1 MELAAC
7 KKYIDCGINTCQIS
21 VLYRQ
26 IFPNCCRSKY
36 RSTRINLPIFSNNI
50 LEFPIPSTSSPC
62 KKRYS
67 ICLEYNI
74 KEKEP
79 VGLQQPLFSLDY
91 CSVGRRRSSF
101 DRRRK
106 QTYKKMSKKR
116 KQNKNSCLF
125 WNNNLCRGEK
135 GDTSPPSMKKKT
147 KAGTTTSIPVHL
159 VGGNWIKSSCPEVK
173 IVPLHVFVDLNQR
186 LLAIQLFLPWA
197 VFYSCN
203 PRCQSLLRRY

>member
-1 MELAAC
+1 MQEKIFHLSWVQHKREGTSGPAATPLLLRLLFC
-7 KKYIDCGINTCQIS
+7 WQKGILFWQKKKT
-21 VLYRQ
+21 
-26 IFPNCCRSKY
+26 
-36 RSTRINLPIFSNNI
+36 NI
-50 LEFPIPSTSSPC
+50 Q
-62 KKRYS
+62 KKWAK
-67 ICLEYNI
+67 
-74 KEKEP
+74 KEN
-79 VGLQQPLFSLDY
+79 
-91 CSVGRRRSSF
+91 R
-101 DRRRK
+101 
-106 QTYKKMSKKR
+106 T
-116 KQNKNSCLF
+116 KQNCCLF

-203 PRCQSLLRRY
+203 PRCQSLLGRY